1 MAPEHV
7 GVRPS
12 VHPNRVEGIV
22 VLVQSKDGSWCV
34 TATFDRG
41 GDPASR
47 ARHRLQWCAG
57 LLWSKAATE
66 TCTREFGAGA
76 AVATRHPVR
85 PPAAQEAG
93 GGQPRILETRDWIL
107 TEGWDRV
114 SASPEHNAGAARHR
128 LWVNYWFCVSWS
140 STSVVIH
147 LQQRRQKLVFI
158 FTPSRGVQYHP
169 PGLGPC
175 WIP

>member
-1 MAPEHV
+1 MARTLKAVAPACKAVGSTFEAWMAPEHA

-41 GDPASR
+41 GTASR

-85 PPAAQEAG
+85 PPAAQEAQAG

-107 TEGWDRV
+107 DSQGWDRV
-114 SASPEHNAGAARHR
+114 SASPDAQCGSRR
-128 LWVNYWFCVSWS
+128 LKP
-140 STSVVIH
+140 
-147 LQQRRQKLVFI
+147 L
-158 FTPSRGVQYHP
+158 
-169 PGLGPC
+169 GLGPRHRS
-175 WIP
+175 